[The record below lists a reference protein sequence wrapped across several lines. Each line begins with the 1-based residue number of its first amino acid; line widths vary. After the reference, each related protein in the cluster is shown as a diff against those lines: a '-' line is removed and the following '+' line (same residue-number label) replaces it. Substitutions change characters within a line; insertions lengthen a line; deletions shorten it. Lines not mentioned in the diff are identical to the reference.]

1 MDQSLSW
8 AGIVRLGLVQTA
20 LGAVIV
26 LTTSTLNRIMVV
38 EMALPAMIPGFLVAV
53 HHMVQL
59 ARPRIGYGSDLGGRR
74 TPWIIG
80 GIAVLASGGF
90 LAALG
95 TVLIA
100 EHFWLGGAIA
110 LTGFFAIG
118 LGSGAAGT
126 SLLALLAK
134 RVDTQR
140 KPAAATIVWFMMIA
154 GFAITAGTAGQ
165 FLDPFSPARLLAVTG
180 TVSLL
185 AIVVTVLAIHK
196 LEPVT
201 RSSASHVAREETRQH
216 AHTESI
222 SAASRPSFSHAIRE
236 VWGEASARR
245 FTLFVFISMLAYSL
259 QDLILEPFAGLAFGM
274 TPGESTALAG
284 TQHGGV
290 LLGMLAVAVSGS
302 LIKGGSARLLRRWII
317 GGCLASA
324 FALAGLAWGGT
335 HPEQWNLSLNVV
347 VLGFANGAFAVAA
360 IASMMVLA
368 SRGEGNREGLRMGLW
383 GAAQAIAFAIGGF
396 LGTVAADLARVWLS
410 DPAIAYGSVFLI
422 EALLFVIAAQ
432 LGAAVKLTDRQQ
444 DDSRASPTFGQVA
457 MQEVLEASNP

>member
-1 MDQSLSW
+1 MNQSLSW

-38 EMALPAMIPGFLVAV
+38 ELALPAMIPGFLVAV

-80 GIAVLASGGF
+80 GIAILASGGF

-95 TVLIA
+95 TVLTA
-100 EHFWLGGAIA
+100 DYFWFGVGTSLI
-110 LTGFFAIG
+110 GFFAIG
-118 LGSGAAGT
+118 VGSGAAGT

-134 RVDTQR
+134 QVDTQR

-154 GFAITAGTAGQ
+154 GFAVTAGVAGQ
-165 FLDPFSPARLLAVTG
+165 FLDPFSPERLLAVSG
-180 TVSLL
+180 AVSVIAMLL
-185 AIVVTVLAIHK
+185 SIVAMYR
-196 LEPVT
+196 LESATDQAQHPVGQSK
-201 RSSASHVAREETRQH
+201 RRDN
-216 AHTESI
+216 
-222 SAASRPSFSHAIRE
+222 RPAFSHAIKE
-236 VWGEASARR
+236 VWHEPSARR

-284 TQHGGV
+284 TQHAGV
-290 LLGMLAVAVSGS
+290 MIGMLAVAISGS
-302 LIKGGSARLLRRWII
+302 LIQGGSAVLLRRWIV

-324 FALAGLAWGGT
+324 VALAGLAWGGT
-335 HPEQWNLSLNVV
+335 SAGDWNLSLNVLL
-347 VLGFANGAFAVAA
+347 LGFANGAFAVAA

-368 SRGEGNREGLRMGLW
+368 SQGKGNREGLRMGLW

-396 LGTVAADLARVWLS
+396 LGTVAADLARLWLE
-410 DPAIAYGSVFLI
+410 DPVVAYGTVFML
-422 EALLFVIAAQ
+422 EALLFVLAAQ
-432 LGAAVKLTDRQQ
+432 LGAAVSLANPVRQNT
-444 DDSRASPTFGQVA
+444 RATPSFGQVA
-457 MQEVLEASNP
+457 MQEIMEAPNT